1 MVHSKSLR
9 VNDACAAGELAEGD
23 CIADLYGLVRV
34 DCNGVSTAQEVQRA
48 LGITVAHKVA
58 DMIVRPTNLVHG
70 YDNDTKPPIDSRRIG
85 ENAGRRKDE
94 KRCEGGKWLWR
105 RERKGKAVVAEGT
118 KGESGCGGGRRAPER
133 RCCGPVRCCSGW
145 RELRARYRAH

>member
-1 MVHSKSLR
+1 
-9 VNDACAAGELAEGD
+9 
-23 CIADLYGLVRV
+23 
-34 DCNGVSTAQEVQRA
+34 VQRA

-94 KRCEGGKWLWR
+94 KKRCEGGKWLWR
-105 RERKGKAVVAEGT
+105 RERKGKAVAAEGT
-118 KGESGCGGGRRAPER
+118 KGESGCGGGNERGKWLWRRK
-133 RCCGPVRCCSGW
+133 
-145 RELRARYRAH
+145 ART